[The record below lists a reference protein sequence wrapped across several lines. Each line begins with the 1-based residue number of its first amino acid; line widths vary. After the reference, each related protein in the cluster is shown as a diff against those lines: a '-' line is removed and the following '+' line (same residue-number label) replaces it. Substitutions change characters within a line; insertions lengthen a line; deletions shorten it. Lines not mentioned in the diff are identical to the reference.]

1 MFAGVLVQEVCHKCI
16 FPLLFL
22 VCFPG
27 RSVGMEGGL
36 RAGAGSVRVG
46 RGAGCSV
53 VGTGCWNS
61 RDLGSATWLQRG
73 WIKKSN
79 REIMWYLKNS
89 ISLRCPK
96 HFDTQDVTEPR
107 ERFLGRTRHLLV
119 LALSALSHD
128 PPCRPGLA
136 PSGHLHGKK
145 KTSPDPKH
153 LDRTMFSYKAEWS
166 FPGKFTRNEFLEQ
179 QLHLVRIPLP
189 WWGPWED
196 LLSPR
201 VPRGHVETWL
211 ASCGFWFIQQK
222 LEKKKATAFLSPFL
236 LLLLLFFLVFL
247 LSLLTFLFSSSF
259 SPPPSFLLLLAVDAG
274 WLKCTPLYIIFH
286 KIFWIFK
293 TYFHCVWDFITEKE
307 SDRQQYLPSA
317 DLLSGLKPWTWNSI
331 LVFHQWQGPKYLN
344 CSLHTC

>member
-1 MFAGVLVQEVCHKCI
+1 MTHLAGQAWHLQ
-16 FPLLFL
+16 
-22 VCFPG
+22 
-27 RSVGMEGGL
+27 
-36 RAGAGSVRVG
+36 
-46 RGAGCSV
+46 
-53 VGTGCWNS
+53 GTCMG
-61 RDLGSATWLQRG
+61 
-73 WIKKSN
+73 
-79 REIMWYLKNS
+79 
-89 ISLRCPK
+89 
-96 HFDTQDVTEPR
+96 
-107 ERFLGRTRHLLV
+107 
-119 LALSALSHD
+119 
-128 PPCRPGLA
+128 
-136 PSGHLHGKK
+136 K

-274 WLKCTPLYIIFH
+274 WLKWIPLYIIFH

-293 TYFHCVWDFITEKE
+293 TYFHCIWDFVTERV
-307 SDRQQYLPSA
+307 RQTAVSSICWFA
-317 DLLSGLKPWTWNSI
+317 EWTETMNLEFNTGFPPVARTQVLELQPPYMLAGTWTGSRETETWPRFPQMGEW
-331 LVFHQWQGPKYLN
+331 VSQAGTQHCAKYLKQLFRM
-344 CSLHTC
+344 CG